1 MSRFSAKTVLS
12 SLIFVILCAV
22 IFTQFLA
29 WNESRANSH
38 GFVFDDPVY
47 GVLPLKD
54 LSMWIFTLTYGA
66 IILYAILNRQEH
78 YFVSMALVSYS
89 FILLFRIP
97 CMLILPLKVHPDLIF
112 LQDPFLNEIIYPSKI
127 VNDLFFSG
135 HVALVCALTIL
146 SKIKWPFIA
155 IACLLAICL
164 LIQRVHYSID
174 ILASIPFAW
183 LSVRISQSL
192 INKYFKAQK

>member
-47 GVLPLKD
+47 AILPLKD

-78 YFVSMALVSYS
+78 YFFSRAVISYS

-97 CMLILPLKVHPDLIF
+97 SMLILPLKVHPDLIF
-112 LQDPFLNEIIYPSKI
+112 LQDPFLNDIVYPSKI

-135 HVALVCALTIL
+135 HVALVSALAIL

-155 IACLLAICL
+155 IAFLLALSL
-164 LIQRVHYSID
+164 LVQRVHYSID
-174 ILASIPFAW
+174 ILASVPFAW

-192 INKYFKAQK
+192 LLKYSKAQK

>member
-29 WNESRANSH
+29 WNESRANNH

-78 YFVSMALVSYS
+78 YFFSRAVISYS

-97 CMLILPLKVHPDLIF
+97 SMLILPLKVHPDLIF
-112 LQDPFLNEIIYPSKI
+112 LQDPFLNDIVYPSKI

-135 HVALVCALTIL
+135 HVALVSALAIL

-155 IACLLAICL
+155 IAFLLALSL
-164 LIQRVHYSID
+164 LVQRVHYSID
-174 ILASIPFAW
+174 ILASVPFAW

-192 INKYFKAQK
+192 LLKYSKAQK